1 MSSIFKTFL
10 SNHKRLFIALGIGS
24 LSLLSFGFY
33 KLYKY
38 YQNFPIPSLGI
49 DLNTIYDKNGEIT
62 EEGFAILTLK
72 IKEVAENYFQEK
84 SPLLKIQMRNSLNQL
99 EEYNELF
106 RQAVILSEES
116 ENFAMDFVL
125 RSLPKQIS
133 IEQFTIKQQTI
144 SPEILQKHFIKSFQP
159 TENEDKIDTNT
170 LKEAKLFV
178 LDLSMKFRIS
188 LMNLMMTHQNSNE
201 LELKQLMLFSE
212 RFNQTRLNDM
222 LFVKYGLELD
232 RLEILCV
239 IKGINDDPEIKAKIE
254 EFKEQ

>member
-1 MSSIFKTFL
+1 MSNVFRTLL

-24 LSLLSFGFY
+24 ISLLSFSFY

-38 YQNFPIPSLGI
+38 YQNFPLPSLGI
-49 DLNTIYDKNGEIT
+49 DINTVYDKNGEIT

-72 IKEVAENYFQEK
+72 IKEVADNYFQDK
-84 SPLLKIQMRNSLNQL
+84 SPLLKMKMRNSLNQL

-116 ENFAMDFVL
+116 ENFAIDFVL

-133 IEQFTIKQQTI
+133 IEQFTLKQQSI
-144 SPEILQKHFIKSFQP
+144 SPNVLQQHFIKSFRP
-159 TENEDKIDTNT
+159 TEIEDKIDTNT

-178 LDLSMKFRIS
+178 IDLSMKFRVG
-188 LMNLMMTHQNSNE
+188 LMNLMMTYQNSNE
-201 LELKQLMLFSE
+201 LELKQLVIFSE

-222 LFVKYGLELD
+222 LYVKYGLELD

-239 IKGINDDPEIKAKIE
+239 IKGINDDPDIKAKIE